1 MKNFATGSNRIW
13 RILVPLVLCVTPCNA
28 ELLLSQGTNLA
39 ADVSQVDGR
48 LAMDL
53 LGSIWIVPADG
64 GQAEM
69 LSDNLLPARRPRWS
83 PDGGRILYQ
92 TQSAGQSQIWAVNLD
107 DKKSSRLSHGQYFD
121 QHPEW
126 HPGGER
132 IVFSSARGTSGF
144 DIWETDLATGLSW
157 RISSHGGDEMEP
169 AWSADGRSLAYI
181 WRLDD
186 QWSLML
192 RRHGQPEL
200 ELVVSAEPL
209 SAPSWR
215 PDGSL
220 LTFLRQT
227 GNDIVIEMAILSNPP
242 LIRQLVSG
250 EDFFIS
256 PVSWLDR
263 RQFYY
268 TSDGVIKTRDFDD
281 WQATPVQ
288 FSAAV
293 GQTDLRSRLK
303 QEKKELT
310 VTNPPSG
317 KLVIRAAR
325 LFDGTGNHYR
335 RSLDVLI
342 DGARIGE
349 VTERQEWPEAT
360 VLDLGDVTILPGF
373 IDSYSSVYPENL
385 ISHGAELLSYGV
397 TTVITSDYRPG
408 FDPLLWESEESPGP
422 RLLWAGD
429 ITQRD
434 PDDDR
439 SFQFVTIPSSGLTD
453 ADRRSAVTEWQQKGV
468 PVLAESWSIGLGVG
482 ADLLL
487 GIDSLPTSPMGIHY
501 QDIQA
506 VAAPVALVSGLAD
519 AATPGLS
526 ALFLSRQANLLKG
539 RTTVLRRFSSV
550 PNLARSAP
558 RFARSSP
565 LIMLGSKPSG
575 LPPGLALHAEMR
587 ALAAAGLSGDQVLR
601 TTSANPASVLGLD
614 NQIGLIAEGA
624 LADLVLV
631 SGDPLASVA
640 DALKIVAVVR
650 NGRFYSLVGLLER
663 AGANPHVE

>member
-1 MKNFATGSNRIW
+1 MAEFNRTW
-13 RILVPLVLCVTPCNA
+13 RILVPLVLCVAPCKA
-28 ELLLSQGTNLA
+28 ELILSQGTNLA

-64 GQAEM
+64 GQAEL

-83 PDGGRILYQ
+83 PDGRRILYQ
-92 TQSAGQSQIWAVNLD
+92 TQNAGQSQIWAVNLD
-107 DKKSSRLSHGQYFD
+107 DAKSSKLSHGEYFD

-132 IVFSSARGTSGF
+132 IVFSSARGASGF
-144 DIWETDLATGLSW
+144 DIWETDLPTGLSW
-157 RISSHGGDEMEP
+157 RISSHGGDETEP
-169 AWSADGRSLAYI
+169 VWSADGRSLAYI
-181 WRLDD
+181 RRLDD

-215 PDGSL
+215 PDGTL

-227 GNDIVIEMAILSNPP
+227 GDSLRIEMAILSDPP

-256 PVSWLDR
+256 PVSWFNRKQL
-263 RQFYY
+263 YY

-281 WQATPVQ
+281 WHATHIK

-293 GQTDLRSRLK
+293 RQADLRSRLK
-303 QEKKELT
+303 HEKKELAL
-310 VTNPPSG
+310 TNPPRG

-325 LFDGTGNHYR
+325 LFDGSGNFYR
-335 RSLDVLI
+335 HNLDVLI
-342 DGARIGE
+342 NGPRIVE
-349 VTERQEWPEAT
+349 VAERQEWPEAT
-360 VLDLGDVTILPGF
+360 VLDLGNVTVLPGF
-373 IDSYSSVYPENL
+373 IDSYSSVSRENL
-385 ISHGAELLSYGV
+385 MSHGAELLSYGV
-397 TTVITSDYRPG
+397 TTLITSDYRPS
-408 FDPLLWESEESPGP
+408 FDPSLWESEESPGP

-429 ITQRD
+429 ITQSE

-453 ADRRSAVTEWQQKGV
+453 VDRRSAVSEWQAKGV
-468 PVLAESWSIGLGVG
+468 PVLAESWTIGLGVG

-487 GIDSLPTSPMGIHY
+487 GIDSLPTSPQGIHY
-501 QDIQA
+501 HDIQA
-506 VAAPVALVSGLAD
+506 AVAPAALVSGLAD
-519 AATPGLS
+519 AGTPGLS
-526 ALFLSRQANLLKG
+526 ALFLSRQAKLLKG
-539 RTTVLRRFSSV
+539 RVTTLRRFSSV
-550 PNLARSAP
+550 PNLARSV
-558 RFARSSP
+558 P

-601 TTSANPASVLGLD
+601 TTGANPASMLGLD
-614 NQIGLIAEGA
+614 DQIGLIAVGA

-631 SGDPLASVA
+631 SGDPLARVA
-640 DALKIVAVVR
+640 DALNIVAVVR

-663 AGANPHVE
+663 ASAIPHVE